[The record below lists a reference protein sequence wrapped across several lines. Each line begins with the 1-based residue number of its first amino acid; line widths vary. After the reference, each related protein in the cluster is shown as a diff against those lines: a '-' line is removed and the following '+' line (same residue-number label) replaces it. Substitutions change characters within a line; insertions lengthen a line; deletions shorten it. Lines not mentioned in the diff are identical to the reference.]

1 MKIDQPDR
9 QRRSIRLPDYDYCQ
23 PGAYFITICSYQREA
38 LFGNIAVDEMRL
50 NEAGQIVWEVWNS
63 LPARYAGI
71 TLDAAVVMPNHFHG
85 IIIITDGAYGKMDEE
100 NTRRPPLPLPRP
112 GRRVPP
118 VRSAIRKFMPALA
131 AFRRPGWSL
140 SVSKCVLPALIML

>member
-9 QRRSIRLPDYDYCQ
+9 QRCSIRLPDYDYCQ

-100 NTRRPPLPLPRP
+100 NTRRPSADPPPPPGTPRTARPFSYTKIHACADPLQASWL
-112 GRRVPP
+112 G
-118 VRSAIRKFMPALA
+118 F
-131 AFRRPGWSL
+131 FR
-140 SVSKCVLPALIML
+140 I